1 MSTSPSQPESPSQ
14 SQSMDWQGQTQVQT
28 QGVPGRP
35 MQLRVRHV
43 TGYTYAEGAAASYNE
58 ARLTPLT
65 TPDQVVLRSRIEVT
79 PTAWSQEYRDYW
91 GTVVTAFEVQEPHES
106 LTVVAT
112 STVESTPHPAEAA
125 SVGWDDLAAAS
136 DEWCE
141 FLVVDDWVRPSD
153 GLRAEVARLRASS
166 STPADLVSAVVAL
179 VRGHLR
185 YLPGATAVT
194 TTAAEA
200 WEAGAGVCQ
209 DIVHVTLG
217 ALRLAGV
224 PARYVSGYLHP
235 SPQPVVGET
244 VEGESHAWVEYWD
257 GDWRGIDPTN
267 EVVPGERHV
276 LVGRGRH
283 YGDVTPL
290 RGIYSTQG
298 ESDLFV
304 SVEITRLR

>member
-1 MSTSPSQPESPSQ
+1 VSTQAQSSGGSWQ
-14 SQSMDWQGQTQVQT
+14 SQGPDQVQA
-28 QGVPGRP
+28 QGLPRRP

-65 TPDQVVLRSRIEVT
+65 TSDQVVLRSRIDVT

-91 GTVVTAFEVQEPHES
+91 GTVVTAFEVQEPHET

-112 STVESTPHPAEAA
+112 STVESTPHPVEAPT
-125 SVGWDDLAAAS
+125 VGWDDLATVA

-141 FLVVDDWVRPSD
+141 FLVVDDWVRPAD
-153 GLRAEVARLRASS
+153 GLLVELERLRAASA
-166 STPADLVSAVVAL
+166 TPAEHVAAVTEL
-179 VRGHLR
+179 VRAHVR

-209 DIVHVTLG
+209 DLVHVTLG
-217 ALRLAGV
+217 ALRLAGI

-257 GDWRGIDPTN
+257 GDWRGVDPTN
-267 EVVPGERHV
+267 AVVPGERHV

-298 ESDLFV
+298 ESELFV